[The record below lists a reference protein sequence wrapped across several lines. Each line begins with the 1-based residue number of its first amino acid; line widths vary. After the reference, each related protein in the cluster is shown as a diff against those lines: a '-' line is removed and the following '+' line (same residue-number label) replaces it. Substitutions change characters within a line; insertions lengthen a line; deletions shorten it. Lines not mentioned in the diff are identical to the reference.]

1 MEQLY
6 KKTVRALVVD
16 PDKHYRS
23 ILRSVLRNYG
33 CGHIEDAGSVQQ
45 AFELIPC
52 FEPDIIFVEYSLP
65 DLSGLEF
72 VRLVR
77 SAGFLPRYDYPIVLM
92 TSFARK
98 SMVIKAA
105 KSGADAFVLKPIQPS
120 IIYERLQP
128 LLSGRRSVF
137 DRWDQISNSELPER
151 LEI

>member
-33 CGHIEDAGSVQQ
+33 CGHIEDAGSVNQ
-45 AFELIPC
+45 AFQLIPC
-52 FEPDIIFVEYSLP
+52 FEPVIIFVECNLP
-65 DLSGLEF
+65 DISGLDF
-72 VRLVR
+72 VHLVR
-77 SAGFLPRYDYPIVLM
+77 SAKFLPRHDYPIMLM
-92 TSFARK
+92 TSLVRK

-105 KSGADAFVLKPIQPS
+105 KFGADAFVLKPIQPS